1 MKHLLAVAIMAAF
14 SMTAVAWVDGGED
27 FADRSEK
34 YESKSRKN
42 DYSRGY
48 FQGLVGGV
56 AFATSQPNNGT
67 LAICYPEQSTLSQL
81 ITITRKYLENHPE
94 QLHLDSA
101 TIIFLALSGA
111 FGRQSEPSCWNHDIW
126 LKHNS

>member
-81 ITITRKYLENHPE
+81 ITITRNTEASLDKIENTPAI
-94 QLHLDSA
+94 LHVTPVLQASA
-101 TIIFLALSGA
+101 CIGKLSPNLISADAII
-111 FGRQSEPSCWNHDIW
+111 IM
-126 LKHNS
+126 